1 MSNAA
6 RNARALPR
14 TRCNK
19 TFHLVATVGEG
30 AVSYD
35 NFSCPGMVRVVVSS
49 PNYNVSI
56 MGKDEARAHYAARRS
71 EGWTKAVPGRY

>member
-6 RNARALPR
+6 NNARALPR

-19 TFHLVATVGEG
+19 TFHLVAVRGEG

-35 NFSCPGMVRVVVSS
+35 TFSSPGSVRVVTSS
-49 PNYNVSI
+49 PAYGVAV
-56 MGKDEARAHYAARRS
+56 MPADDARAHYAARRAD
-71 EGWTKAVPGRY
+71 GWTKAVPGRY